1 MAELALAELADCDR
15 ETIEAWLV
23 TFDTAWQEDTLA
35 EWVTSRLPKNHPL
48 RPLALAEMVAIDL
61 EHHWQR
67 GNCLSLEAYLEKY
80 PELGDTATVSV
91 DLILAE
97 YQLRQQF
104 GVSVDLQDFARRFP
118 RQAAELARRVQQSA
132 VTPFDAPLSHELP
145 LVSAERDTSQTG
157 PSADTVPPA
166 RKALHDLPE
175 QFGRYH
181 IVKKIGA
188 GGMGSV
194 YLAHDTQLDRHVAL
208 KVPHFSAQEGQQAVE
223 RFLRE
228 ARAAATIQ
236 HANLC
241 PVYDAGQIDGVHYLT
256 MAYIEGHLLSE
267 YIRPAKPAAERKAAL
282 VVRTAALALHE
293 AHARGIVHR
302 DLKPTNIMINP
313 RGEPVIMD
321 FGLARR
327 EQSTDVVLTQDG
339 AVMGTPAYMSP
350 EQARGQSEAVGPSS
364 DIYSLGV
371 ILYELLTSRRP
382 FTGELLRV
390 LSQISTVEPAR
401 PAQLRPGLDP
411 QLEEICLK
419 AMAKRLEDRYSTMG
433 DFAAALNE
441 SLKRTSQHAASVEAT
456 PLVGSETPQ
465 AKAAGQT
472 PPDQCSDR
480 ELPDV
485 CPATLPPPPPRHVAG
500 APSVRLIPRGPRH
513 ARARDRVSVLQKL
526 VPLWKQGRY
535 RLAALATLPLLALLL
550 WGAIVTLRTPVGMLI
565 VEIDDPAATVQV
577 LSEEG
582 KVLVERKGE
591 KGKLTIGV
599 DPGKRRLR
607 VEKDGLVLFTQ
618 DFTIASGGKETIR
631 ARLDPGGV
639 RETQRE
645 ESSAAPIPRQP
656 AAQDTAT
663 IRTKTS
669 DVFQH
674 SLMTPDVLDRFYCC
688 SGQYS
693 GPWGRWLWAEV
704 KIGEGV
710 KLWGGHTPT
719 ALWAPVAVGGTYHVS
734 LESRFRK
741 DAFCP
746 ARVLLSGPGYGNSLE
761 SSYCVVL
768 DGKTVILLREGVEQC
783 RAALGSPTPF
793 DEWFQMEAD
802 VDAGHVVV
810 RVDEALVLDFTD
822 PQPLAGPLHAWIG
835 FTGAGPRQGE
845 TWFRNLRISGPGLSE
860 DAAKELL
867 PPVTA
872 APLPNGPSVYEL
884 AINHPTLD
892 KDWWLSLPEAVN
904 VGDGSLDLRGVN
916 AVSQLLLDRPLQGNV
931 ALEVEME
938 YPTHEALNFSLAL
951 WTADALPRELNSRA
965 GGWLLWLPN
974 GGSMS
979 QLQWHGG
986 PDQLGWPWA
995 SKSEIL
1001 AQTPYHVPI
1010 RNRRYVVRL
1019 EAVGDRARVFL
1030 DGRLLFE
1037 GQRPADAPGK
1047 DLPFYAAI
1055 GQIYAPVTVY
1065 RVSIYRLDQVSAIPA
1080 GAAAD
1085 PTRGTERTGERAR
1098 FSREENF
1105 RKTWH
1110 DFVPVRNYLT
1120 GSGARLEW
1128 PGAI

>member
-23 TFDTAWQEDTLA
+23 AFDTAWQEDTLA
-35 EWVTSRLPKNHPL
+35 VWLTTRLPKKHPL

-67 GNCLSLEAYLEKY
+67 GNRLTLEAYLEQY
-80 PELGDTATVSV
+80 PELGSTETVPAE
-91 DLILAE
+91 LILAE
-97 YQLRQQF
+97 YQVRQQF
-104 GVSVDLQDFARRFP
+104 GATAEPNDFGRRFP
-118 RQAAELARRVQQSA
+118 RQAAEVARLIREVAMVTSA
-132 VTPFDAPLSHELP
+132 DALPSEPPLN
-145 LVSAERDTSQTG
+145 SAERNTSPTG
-157 PSADTVPPA
+157 PSADTLPPQPNA
-166 RKALHDLPE
+166 PSDLSE
-175 QFGRYH
+175 SLGRYR
-181 IVKKIGA
+181 IVKKLGQ
-188 GGMGSV
+188 GGMGAV
-194 YLAHDTQLDRHVAL
+194 YLAHDTQLDRQVAL
-208 KVPHFSAQEGQQAVE
+208 KVPHFSAREGDQAIE

-228 ARAAATIQ
+228 AQAAATIQ
-236 HANLC
+236 HPNLC
-241 PVYDAGQIDGVHYLT
+241 PVFDVGQIGGVHYMT

-267 YIRPAKPAAERKAAL
+267 YIRPGKPAAERKTAF
-282 VVRTAALALHE
+282 VIRTAALALHE
-293 AHARGIVHR
+293 AHTRGVVHR
-302 DLKPTNIMINP
+302 DLKPTNIMINQH
-313 RGEPVIMD
+313 GEPVIMD

-327 EQSTDVVLTQDG
+327 TQSADAALTECG

-350 EQARGQSEAVGPSS
+350 EQARGQSEAVGPST

-382 FTGELLRV
+382 FIGELLRV
-390 LSQISTVEPAR
+390 LSQISTAEPER
-401 PAQLRPGLDP
+401 PGQLRPGLDP

-419 AMAKRLEDRYSTMG
+419 AMSKQPEDRYATMG

-441 SLKRTSQHAASVEAT
+441 YLKRTSQHAAAIVAP
-456 PLVGSETPQ
+456 PLVGSDTPQ
-465 AKAAGQT
+465 AEAAADT
-472 PPDQCSDR
+472 PLDRGSDR
-480 ELPDV
+480 ELPEV
-485 CPATLPPPPPRHVAG
+485 APPSLPPPAPPNVGG
-500 APSVRLIPRGPRH
+500 APSVRLLPRGPRH
-513 ARARDRVSVLQKL
+513 ARARDPVPVLQKL
-526 VPLWKQGRY
+526 APLWKQGKY
-535 RLAALATLPLLALLL
+535 RFAALAALPLLALLL
-550 WGAIVTLRTPVGMLI
+550 WGVIATLRTSEGTLI
-565 VEIDDPAATVQV
+565 VEIDDPEATVQV

-607 VEKDGLVLFTQ
+607 VEKDGLVLFSQ
-618 DFTIASGGKETIR
+618 DFAIASGGKETIR
-631 ARLDPGGV
+631 ARLAPGGV
-639 RETQRE
+639 RETQER
-645 ESSAAPIPRQP
+645 ESSAAPIPRQSAP
-656 AAQDTAT
+656 QDTVT

-674 SLMTPDVLDRFYCC
+674 SLMTSDVFDRFYCC
-688 SGQYS
+688 SGQGS
-693 GPWGRWLWAEV
+693 DWGRWLQAEV
-704 KIGEGV
+704 TIGEGV
-710 KLWGGHTPT
+710 KMERGHTPT
-719 ALWAPVAVGGTYHVS
+719 ALWAPVAVGGTYRVS

-741 DAFCP
+741 DAFSP

-768 DGKTVILLREGVEQC
+768 DGKTVILLREGAEQR
-783 RAALGSPTPF
+783 RAALGSPTAF

-810 RVDEALVLDFTD
+810 RVDETPVLDFTD

-835 FTGAGPRQGE
+835 FAGAGGGE

-884 AINHPTLD
+884 AINRPTLD
-892 KDWWLSLPEAVN
+892 KDWWLSMPEAVN
-904 VGDGSLDLRGVN
+904 VRDGSLDLRGFN
-916 AVSQLLLDRPLQGNV
+916 AVSQLLLNRPLQGNV

-938 YPTHEALNFSLAL
+938 YPTHETFNFSLAL

-974 GGSMS
+974 GNSMAL
-979 QLQWHGG
+979 LQWHGG
-986 PDQLGWPWA
+986 PDQLVWTWA

-1037 GQRPADAPGK
+1037 GQRPDDAPGK

-1055 GQIYAPVTVY
+1055 GQIFAPVTVY
-1065 RVSIYRLDQVSAIPA
+1065 GVSIYRLDEVSAIPA
-1080 GAAAD
+1080 GAAGQTGAD
-1085 PTRGTERTGERAR
+1085 TDSP
-1098 FSREENF
+1098 
-1105 RKTWH
+1105 
-1110 DFVPVRNYLT
+1110 
-1120 GSGARLEW
+1120 
-1128 PGAI
+1128 